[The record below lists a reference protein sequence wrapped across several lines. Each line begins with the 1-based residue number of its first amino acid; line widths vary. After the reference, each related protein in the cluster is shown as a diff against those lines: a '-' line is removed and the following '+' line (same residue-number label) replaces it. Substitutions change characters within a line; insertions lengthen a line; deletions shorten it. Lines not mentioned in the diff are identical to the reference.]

1 MRAARWIALA
11 DRGSLVGLGLGLL
24 LLCAVDAGWAF
35 RVGFLVVLVSTV
47 AQIVFSHL
55 AASVVEDQERAR

>member
-1 MRAARWIALA
+1 MKASSWIARA
-11 DRGSLVGLGLGLL
+11 DRSSLVGLGLGLV

-35 RVGFLVVLVSTV
+35 RVGFFVVLVSTV

-55 AASVVEDQERAR
+55 AASVVEDKERAR